1 MFILNKHGLERNVF
15 DFVSG
20 NGGSYIREKW
30 YSSIAAEIKRD
41 ELTDF
46 DKIQLLPLETIE

>member
-1 MFILNKHGLERNVF
+1 MLIFNKHGLEKNVF

-41 ELTDF
+41 EF